1 MNEAWIRQYV
11 FLGEKGRGVSYD
23 VEIELGRVVYLMM
36 MLDYKE
42 RERGMGGGGGQES
55 GKKWLHNLNYVIN
68 YVIRKLLSN

>member
-23 VEIELGRVVYLMM
+23 VEIELGGVVYLMM
-36 MLDYKE
+36 ILDYK
-42 RERGMGGGGGQES
+42 ES

>member
-42 RERGMGGGGGQES
+42 RERGRGGGEGGKNL
-55 GKKWLHNLNYVIN
+55 GKSDYIILTMSLTM
-68 YVIRKLLSN
+68 

>member
-23 VEIELGRVVYLMM
+23 VEIELGGVVYLMM

-42 RERGMGGGGGQES
+42 RERGGQES